1 MGYNLFAQQKQKYYP
16 NADTVQQN
24 TPSQVQGET
33 PEQFAAGKQ
42 AANSE
47 TGAVSQPV
55 QPIVQP
61 TPVVKTPAVSSQQK
75 QYTGGSNNP
84 QGALD
89 YLNSLYTSPEQEEK
103 LRKASVMNQRIMAVG
118 DALRHIGNIYNTTKG
133 APAQQF
139 NNPVNEEYARYQQG
153 KALRDRANQIY
164 YNYQQQK
171 AQQDAAMEKWKQQFR
186 YNQAKDTRDY
196 ALKKNESDARAN
208 LNEARIQTQNILTY
222 LNELKAKGQIT
233 ENERKEIVNKY
244 LPQKEESVIARNNR
258 TGGGRSGGGGGRRG
272 KGMDEYTVTSETSYT
287 FDTNGNRTGSKTVKN
302 RTVAGSPQPIQTST
316 NAYGGTRHGSGG
328 KGKENKFG
336 VRPAK

>member
-1 MGYNLFAQQKQKYYP
+1 MEYNLFAQQKQKYYP

-24 TPSQVQGET
+24 TPGQVQGET

-47 TGAVSQPV
+47 TGAVSQP
-55 QPIVQP
+55 IQP
-61 TPVVKTPAVSSQQK
+61 TPVVKTPAVSSQPK

-89 YLNSLYTSPEQEEK
+89 YLNSLYTSPEDEEK
-103 LRKASVMNQRIMAVG
+103 LRKASVMNQRILAIG

-171 AQQDAAMEKWKQQFR
+171 AQQDAAMEKWEQQFR
-186 YNQAKDTRDY
+186 YNQAKDARDY
-196 ALKKNESDARAN
+196 ELKKNESDARAN
-208 LNEARIQTQNILTY
+208 LNEARIQTQNVLTY

-272 KGMDEYTVTSETSYT
+272 GLSDYDVTETRTKKENPDGTVTWTSQKSRR
-287 FDTNGNRTGSKTVKN
+287 GSTGTQSSSKTKTTTPKKSLLPSGN
-302 RTVAGSPQPIQTST
+302 KQGGSLLP
-316 NAYGGTRHGSGG
+316 
-328 KGKENKFG
+328 KK
-336 VRPAK
+336 